1 MHLKGITTQE
11 MFGYLLFLS
20 TLPHRVDR
28 REEYTK
34 QVHSS
39 NCFPEY
45 RMSGTAGQDT
55 RVSSFLYILQ
65 AIKIVSLI
73 PNPASNL
80 ELNEKSYFDQI
91 KVNLVSRKSS

>member
-1 MHLKGITTQE
+1 

-20 TLPHRVDR
+20 SLPHRVDR
-28 REEYTK
+28 REANTK

-39 NCFPEY
+39 NCFPAY
-45 RMSGTAGQDT
+45 CMSGTAGQDT

-73 PNPASNL
+73 PNPAASL
-80 ELNEKSYFDQI
+80 ELNEESYFDQI
-91 KVNLVSRKSS
+91 KVILVGRKSS

>member
-1 MHLKGITTQE
+1 

-28 REEYTK
+28 REANTK

-39 NCFPEY
+39 NCFPAY

-55 RVSSFLYILQ
+55 HVSSFLFILQ

-91 KVNLVSRKSS
+91 KVILVGRKSS